1 MVNKKLVILVSA
13 AALMSSTQ
21 AQPDPVQTA
30 VAEAIANLEAA
41 KPIVEGEYRSHNNV
55 FPGLPDSPLPARL
68 TSSKYVTAVFYSSI
82 PFRASV
88 VVALG
93 GTGNPMIDGKFLG
106 VFAVGHDDGSVTWTC
121 GTAASATAITPQG
134 SGSAGMHPY
143 LPTVCQH

>member
-1 MVNKKLVILVSA
+1 MNKRLAIWMFA
-13 AALMSSTQ
+13 AALTGSAQ
-21 AQPDPVQTA
+21 AAPDAVQTA
-30 VAEAIANLEAA
+30 VSEVVANLEAA

-68 TSSKYVTAVFYSSI
+68 TSSEYVTAVFYSSI
-82 PFRASV
+82 PTKASV

-121 GTAASATAITPQG
+121 GTAAAATQITPAAVT
-134 SGSAGMHPY
+134 SMYPH
-143 LPTVCQH
+143 LPAACQH

>member
-1 MVNKKLVILVSA
+1 MVKKKRSIWMFAAVLTGSA
-13 AALMSSTQ
+13 HAA
-21 AQPDPVQTA
+21 PDAVQTA
-30 VAEAIANLEAA
+30 IAEAVANLEAA
-41 KPIVEGEYRSHNNV
+41 EPIVEEEYRSHNNV

-82 PFRASV
+82 PTKASV

-121 GTAASATAITPQG
+121 GTATAMTAFTPGGHTQLYQ
-134 SGSAGMHPY
+134 Y
-143 LPTVCQH
+143 LPPECQN